1 MKQIF
6 FLLGSVLFVAVANAQ
21 NTKAT
26 TTASAQITKNVDLS
40 SPKVTA
46 PVISPVPSPVNLLA
60 KIPTGWNIVASPSQ
74 PASTPGSKGGTVNGT
89 WDIAKNSID

>member
-6 FLLGSVLFVAVANAQ
+6 FLLGSLLIGVIANAQ
-21 NTKAT
+21 NANVVKA
-26 TTASAQITKNVDLS
+26 

-60 KIPTGWNIVASPSQ
+60 KTVPGGWNIAAPPSQ
-74 PASTPGSKGGTVNGT
+74 PASTPGGKGGTINGT
-89 WDIAKNSID
+89 WDIAKNSVD